1 MAMMIKQGTVLDN
14 NNGKLT
20 ISVGRTEACGACA
33 LKDTCGQKDETIIE
47 AYSSDDINTG
57 DKVIL
62 ESRSQDITKYSI
74 YVYVLP
80 VALIVIGAALPNLL
94 FKNSSIDVNLLT
106 LISILVFFAIS
117 FVIAKKIDSKLKNN
131 NVMKVRKI

>member
-33 LKDTCGQKDETIIE
+33 SKESCGQKDETIIE

-117 FVIAKKIDSKLKNN
+117 FVIVKKIDSKLKNN

>member
-1 MAMMIKQGTVLDN
+1 MAMMIKQGIVLDN
-14 NNGKLT
+14 NNGKLI
-20 ISVGRTEACGACA
+20 ISVGRSEACGACA
-33 LKDTCGQKDETIIE
+33 AKESCGQKDETIIE
-47 AYSSDDINTG
+47 AYSTDDINTG

-80 VALIVIGAALPNLL
+80 VALIVIGAVLPNLL
-94 FKNSSIDVNLLT
+94 FKNSGLDINLLT
-106 LISILVFFAIS
+106 LISILMFFAIS
-117 FVIAKKIDSKLKNN
+117 FVIVKKIDNKLKDN

>member
-33 LKDTCGQKDETIIE
+33 SKDTCGQKDETIIE

-117 FVIAKKIDSKLKNN
+117 FVIVKKIDSKLKNN